1 MKNYTK
7 ILSNI
12 LEKKILVLDGAM
24 GTMIQGYNFSE
35 EDFRGSRF
43 KDYKHLLKGNN
54 DLLSITQPKAIKEIH
69 ESFKKYTMENIKQKI
84 LRARKKLAK
93 DYGKKT

>member
-1 MKNYTK
+1 MN
-7 ILSNI
+7 
-12 LEKKILVLDGAM
+12 
-24 GTMIQGYNFSE
+24 E
-35 EDFRGSRF
+35 EDQIILAMVGSGWS
-43 KDYKHLLKGNN
+43 Y
-54 DLLSITQPKAIKEIH
+54 KEIH